1 MKSIKL
7 TNQLT
12 KQVHEFKPYLIGEL
26 PNSFDKNKTLHF
38 KKNGITY
45 IEKTESFWNSCMS
58 VLGKLIVNCPRYG
71 KDEYIVNTEVAEHV
85 LDADIKRILKFYSD
99 EVVIDFEEIC

>member
-12 KQVHEFKPYLIGEL
+12 KRVHEFKPYLIGEI

-45 IEKTESFWNSCMS
+45 IEKTDSIW
-58 VLGKLIVNCPRYG
+58 
-71 KDEYIVNTEVAEHV
+71 
-85 LDADIKRILKFYSD
+85 
-99 EVVIDFEEIC
+99 DFV

>member
-12 KQVHEFKPYLIGEL
+12 KRVHEFKPYLISEI

-45 IEKTESFWNSCMS
+45 IEKTDSIWD
-58 VLGKLIVNCPRYG
+58 LI
-71 KDEYIVNTEVAEHV
+71 
-85 LDADIKRILKFYSD
+85 
-99 EVVIDFEEIC
+99 